1 MKAVSDID
9 IKICVLLL
17 LCVAT
22 ICTICNAIMLIVRLL
37 TEHEKEKTALLLGK
51 RGSFKCEGKTL
62 TGKVKYTC
70 ADLCCVYVEVDGED
84 GLYVIKSKNFNPLD
98 NKKGGE

>member
-1 MKAVSDID
+1 MSDID
-9 IKICVLLL
+9 NKICVLLL

-22 ICTICNAIMLIVRLL
+22 ICNAIMLIVRLR

-51 RGSFKCEGKTL
+51 WGCFKCEGKTL
-62 TGKVKYTC
+62 TGKVKHTC

-84 GLYVIKSKNFNPLD
+84 GLYVIKSKNFIPFD
-98 NKKGGE
+98 NKKR